1 MFMVIIYFY
10 VYINKTMLMICYSNN
25 KGGLKMEIIHERAKL
40 RLMDNTDVE
49 TLFSIVEGNRDIWAY
64 LISKM
69 DSVQDMQQY
78 VQKAIKGYGRGTQ
91 IPFIVVDQQSNKIVG
106 STRLYNISVEDKTV
120 ELGQTWYH
128 PSVQRTSINTE
139 CKYMLL
145 QYAFEKLHM
154 LRVQIKT
161 DTRNEKAQ
169 RAIERLGAVKEGVL
183 RNERKL
189 PNGYVRDAVVYSII
203 SSEWP
208 GVKEQLLEK
217 LELYKEKL

>member
-1 MFMVIIYFY
+1 
-10 VYINKTMLMICYSNN
+10 
-25 KGGLKMEIIHERAKL
+25 MEIIHERAKL
-40 RLMDNTDVE
+40 RLMDGNDVE
-49 TLFSIVEGNRDIWAY
+49 TLFSIVEGNQQIWAY

-91 IPFIVVDQQSNKIVG
+91 IPFVVVDQQTNKIVG

-161 DTRNEKAQ
+161 DVRNEKAQ

-189 PNGYVRDAVVYSII
+189 PSGYVRDAVVYSII
-203 SSEWP
+203 SGEWS

>member
-1 MFMVIIYFY
+1 
-10 VYINKTMLMICYSNN
+10 
-25 KGGLKMEIIHERAKL
+25 
-40 RLMDNTDVE
+40 MDNTDVE

>member
-1 MFMVIIYFY
+1 
-10 VYINKTMLMICYSNN
+10 
-25 KGGLKMEIIHERAKL
+25 MEIIHERAKL
-40 RLMDNTDVE
+40 RLIDSDDVE

-69 DSVQDMQQY
+69 DSAQDMQQY
-78 VQKAIKGYGRGTQ
+78 VQRAIQGYGKGNQ
-91 IPFIVVDQQSNKIVG
+91 IPFVVVDQQTNTIVG
-106 STRLYNISVEDKTV
+106 STRLYNISVADKTV

-161 DTRNEKAQ
+161 DARNEKAQ

-189 PNGYVRDAVVYSII
+189 PSGHVRDAVVYSII
-203 SSEWP
+203 ASEWP
-208 GVKEQLLEK
+208 IVKARLLEK

>member
-1 MFMVIIYFY
+1 
-10 VYINKTMLMICYSNN
+10 
-25 KGGLKMEIIHERAKL
+25 MEIVNERAML
-40 RLMDNTDVE
+40 RLMSANDVE
-49 TLFSIVEGNRDIWAY
+49 KLFAIVEGNKEIWTY
-64 LISKM
+64 LIAKM
-69 DSVQDMQQY
+69 DNYQDMERY
-78 VQKAIKGYGRGTQ
+78 VETAVKRYKKGTDLPFVVIDQKMNE
-91 IPFIVVDQQSNKIVG
+91 VVG
-106 STRLYNISVEDKTV
+106 STRLYSISNDNKTV

-145 QYAFEKLHM
+145 QYAFEELQM

-161 DTRNEKAQ
+161 DLRNEKAQ

-189 PNGYVRDAVVYSII
+189 PSGYVRDAVVYSII

-208 GVKEQLLEK
+208 VVKEQLLK
-217 LELYKEKL
+217 KMDLHK

>member
-1 MFMVIIYFY
+1 
-10 VYINKTMLMICYSNN
+10 
-25 KGGLKMEIIHERAKL
+25 MEIIHERAKL
-40 RLMDNTDVE
+40 RLMDGNDVE
-49 TLFSIVEGNRDIWAY
+49 TLFSIVEGNREIWAY

-78 VQKAIKGYGRGTQ
+78 VQKAIQGYGKGAQ
-91 IPFIVVDQQSNKIVG
+91 IPFVVVDQQTNKIVG

-161 DTRNEKAQ
+161 DARNEKAQ

-208 GVKEQLLEK
+208 DVKEQLLEK

>member
-1 MFMVIIYFY
+1 
-10 VYINKTMLMICYSNN
+10 
-25 KGGLKMEIIHERAKL
+25 MELIHERAKL
-40 RLMDNTDVE
+40 RLMDGNDVE
-49 TLFSIVEGNRDIWAY
+49 TLFSIVEGNREIWAY

-69 DSVQDMQQY
+69 DSVQEMQQY
-78 VQKAIKGYGRGTQ
+78 VQKAIQGYGKGAQ
-91 IPFIVVDQQSNKIVG
+91 IPFVVVDQQTNKIVG

-161 DTRNEKAQ
+161 DARNEKAQ

-208 GVKEQLLEK
+208 DVKEQLLEK

>member
-1 MFMVIIYFY
+1 
-10 VYINKTMLMICYSNN
+10 
-25 KGGLKMEIIHERAKL
+25 MEIIHERAKL
-40 RLMDNTDVE
+40 RLMDGNDVE
-49 TLFSIVEGNRDIWAY
+49 TLFSIVEGNREIWAY

-78 VQKAIKGYGRGTQ
+78 VQKAIQGYGKGAQ
-91 IPFIVVDQQSNKIVG
+91 IPFVVVDQQTNKIVG
-106 STRLYNISVEDKTV
+106 STRLYHISVEDKTV

-161 DTRNEKAQ
+161 DARNEKAQ

-208 GVKEQLLEK
+208 DVKEQLLEK

>member
-1 MFMVIIYFY
+1 
-10 VYINKTMLMICYSNN
+10 
-25 KGGLKMEIIHERAKL
+25 MEIIHERAKL

-120 ELGQTWYH
+120 ELGQMWYH

-217 LELYKEKL
+217 LEFYKEKL

>member
-1 MFMVIIYFY
+1 MFMVLIYFY
-10 VYINKTMLMICYSNN
+10 VYINKVFLMICYSNN

-161 DTRNEKAQ
+161 DARNEKAQ